1 MSEMKAWKLEWL
13 GYFIRK
19 KHDGVLK
26 KTLNPKVV
34 EIQKNL
40 NGWYD
45 DDVEKYL
52 IKLASRDGEWRH
64 RREKNSRKLLGRLR
78 LNSKRRDAKK
88 EEEEFDP

>member
-1 MSEMKAWKLEWL
+1 L

-52 IKLASRDGEWRH
+52 IKLASRDGE
-64 RREKNSRKLLGRLR
+64 
-78 LNSKRRDAKK
+78 
-88 EEEEFDP
+88 